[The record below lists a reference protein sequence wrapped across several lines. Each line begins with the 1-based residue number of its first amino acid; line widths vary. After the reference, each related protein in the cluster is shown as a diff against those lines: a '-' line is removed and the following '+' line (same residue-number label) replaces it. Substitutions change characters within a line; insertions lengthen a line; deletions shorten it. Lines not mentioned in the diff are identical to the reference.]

1 MSRSKADCEM
11 LNSGMDEVENRVHSG
26 RHLMPSI
33 IIKKN
38 VMQNGILY
46 LKFSFYKSNY
56 KQFHLSANVVN
67 IGFVFMSYNEIE
79 NEEKL

>member
-1 MSRSKADCEM
+1 
-11 LNSGMDEVENRVHSG
+11 
-26 RHLMPSI
+26 
-33 IIKKN
+33 
-38 VMQNGILY
+38 MQNGILY

-56 KQFHLSANVVN
+56 KQFHLSANVVD

>member
-1 MSRSKADCEM
+1 
-11 LNSGMDEVENRVHSG
+11 
-26 RHLMPSI
+26 
-33 IIKKN
+33 
-38 VMQNGILY
+38 MQNGILY

-56 KQFHLSANVVN
+56 KQVYLSPNVVN

>member
-1 MSRSKADCEM
+1 MSRSNADCEM

-33 IIKKN
+33 IIKKKG
-38 VMQNGILY
+38 MQNGILY
-46 LKFSFYKSNY
+46 LKFSFYKRNY